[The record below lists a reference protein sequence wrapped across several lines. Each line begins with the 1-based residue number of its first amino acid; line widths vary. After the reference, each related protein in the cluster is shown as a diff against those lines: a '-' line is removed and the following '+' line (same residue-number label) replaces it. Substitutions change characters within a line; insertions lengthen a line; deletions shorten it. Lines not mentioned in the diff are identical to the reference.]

1 MAPSA
6 TPPKARTEIAGSI
19 KEVRDNGDL
28 QLSVGDR
35 IQHSDYGQG
44 VVTELRGEGARQ
56 VAQVNFDSGATKSL
70 VVKIAPIEKL

>member
-1 MAPSA
+1 MAPTA
-6 TPPKARTEIAGSI
+6 TPPKARTEISGAI

>member
-6 TPPKARTEIAGSI
+6 SPPKLRTEIAGSI
-19 KEVRDNGDL
+19 KEVRDNGEL
-28 QLSVGDR
+28 QLEIGDR
-35 IQHSDYGQG
+35 IEHSDYGQG
-44 VVTELRGEGARQ
+44 LVTELRGEGARQ

>member
-1 MAPSA
+1 M
-6 TPPKARTEIAGSI
+6 
-19 KEVRDNGDL
+19 
-28 QLSVGDR
+28 
-35 IQHSDYGQG
+35 DYGQG